1 MSQRLPHIPDAHIIH
16 RGGSCEELLA
26 CALIGAAHEMIW
38 EQLSFN
44 SMLAFKLFE
53 IFLPFRE
60 ILFGFGHLLWLM
72 IQNYV
77 NFAVST

>member
-1 MSQRLPHIPDAHIIH
+1 
-16 RGGSCEELLA
+16 
-26 CALIGAAHEMIW
+26 MIW

-44 SMLAFKLFE
+44 PMLAFKLFE

-72 IQNYV
+72 I
-77 NFAVST
+77 